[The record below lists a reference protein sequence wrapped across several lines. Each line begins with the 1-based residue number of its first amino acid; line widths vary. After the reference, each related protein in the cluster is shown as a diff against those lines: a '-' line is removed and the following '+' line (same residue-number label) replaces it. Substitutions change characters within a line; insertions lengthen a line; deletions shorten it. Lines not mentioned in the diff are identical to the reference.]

1 MVTLDNTCRSF
12 LAPYKDE
19 KGNYKFYGRFNQGV
33 ITLNLF
39 DVALSS
45 NGDIDKFWQLMEE
58 RTELCHK
65 ALLYRHKRLEGTLS
79 DVAPILWQDGAFAR
93 LEQHEP
99 IDKLLHGGY
108 SSISLGYAGLY
119 ECVKFI
125 KNESHIGTKNGHDFG
140 IEVMKFLDEIDEVAG
155 LIGAVNTIDFKN
167 LKGYNTDGI
176 GAVRAIEEVTS
187 IKNKNVVVA
196 GAGGASR
203 AISFYLAKYGAES
216 MAILNRNVEKAQGL
230 AADVSQ
236 SGLIGEVKAD
246 SISEIRNYLK
256 DADILVDTTPIG
268 MHPNIS
274 DEPIAFAEDM
284 DEDLVVFDAV
294 YNPNETVLLKEAIKA
309 GANPVYGIKM
319 LLYQGAE
326 SIKIWT
332 GRDAPVDVME
342 KALKDTLNLE

>member
-1 MVTLDNTCRSF
+1 MKIKGSTNIVGLIGHPVEHSF
-12 LAPYKDE
+12 SPPMHNAAFDE
-19 KGNYKFYGRFNQGV
+19 LGMDYAYV
-33 ITLNLF
+33 AF
-39 DVALSS
+39 DVNPTDLQTAIEGAKSL
-45 NGDIDKFWQLMEE
+45 NIKGFNVTIP
-58 RTELCHK
+58 HK
-65 ALLYRHKRLEGTLS
+65 
-79 DVAPILWQDGAFAR
+79 
-93 LEQHEP
+93 
-99 IDKLLHGGY
+99 
-108 SSISLGYAGLY
+108 
-119 ECVKFI
+119 
-125 KNESHIGTKNGHDFG
+125 
-140 IEVMKFLDEIDEVAG
+140 IEVMKFLNEIDEVAG

-268 MHPNIS
+268 MHPNVD
-274 DEPIAFAEDM
+274 DEPIALASDM
-284 DEDLVVFDAV
+284 HEDLIVFDAV

-309 GANPVYGIKM
+309 GAKPVYGIKM

-326 SIKIWT
+326 SFKIWT
-332 GRDAPVDVME
+332 GRNAPVDAME
-342 KALKDTLNLE
+342 NALKATLNLE